1 VTTVLYE
8 FREGD
13 LVRHHSCAV
22 PIRVIGIGATIAV
35 AYPNGVIRAFE
46 PFELEKV
53 PITNGVSAEAARS
66 GV

>member
-1 VTTVLYE
+1 MRYE
-8 FREGD
+8 IREGD

-35 AYPNGVIRAFE
+35 EYPNGVIRAFE

-53 PITNGVSAEAARS
+53 PTTVSAEAARS

>member
-1 VTTVLYE
+1 MTAMRHE

-22 PIRVIGIGATIAV
+22 PIRVIGTGASIAV
-35 AYPNGVIRAFE
+35 QFPNGVMRAFE

-53 PITNGVSAEAARS
+53 ANNELPLVDYR
-66 GV
+66 